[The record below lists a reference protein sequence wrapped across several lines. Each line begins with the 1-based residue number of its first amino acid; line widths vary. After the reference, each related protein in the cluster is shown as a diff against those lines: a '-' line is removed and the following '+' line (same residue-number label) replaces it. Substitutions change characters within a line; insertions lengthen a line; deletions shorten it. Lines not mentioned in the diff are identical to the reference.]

1 VSVAAAAG
9 AGEGALDAARK
20 AFRGA
25 SGPAVLDA
33 LGWWELLA
41 DAADPE
47 ARAAALAL
55 FHAQG
60 LELGDTCAL
69 GALLASPYRDAA
81 QVGGRVA
88 ATVRRRSTRGEAR
101 DVVLGDPAVDFLLLD
116 APGAGARV
124 VPLDEVEL
132 RRIDVPGRL
141 TIHEVVATGRDLAT
155 IAEDA
160 ARAARPRSLFLG
172 RIAVAFEIL
181 GAAEAVL
188 ALAVDYACTRVQFDA
203 PIASFQA
210 VRHLLAWART
220 DCAAIEAI
228 ARTARDLDAQAPPH
242 HDAIAKALAGRNG
255 KRACERALQVL
266 GAIGFTAEHVHHHLH
281 GRVLL
286 LDAVLG
292 SSFELTHQ
300 LGSWLRE
307 TQDDPAIADTLLAV
321 LP

>member
-1 VSVAAAAG
+1 MSGAATVG
-9 AGEGALDAARK
+9 DGSLEAARK

-25 SGPAVLDA
+25 SGSAVLDA
-33 LGWWELLA
+33 LGWWDLLA
-41 DAADPE
+41 DAGDPE

-60 LELGDTCAL
+60 LELGDSCAL
-69 GALLASPYRDAA
+69 GALLAAPFRDDLH
-81 QVGGRVA
+81 VDGRVA
-88 ATVRRRSTRGEAR
+88 ATIRRRAAR
-101 DVVLGDPAVDFLLLD
+101 DVVLGDPALDFLLID
-116 APGAGARV
+116 TPGAGASLVARA
-124 VPLDEVEL
+124 EVEL
-132 RRIDVPGRL
+132 RRIELPGRL
-141 TIHEVVATGRDLAT
+141 TVHEVVATGRPAT
-155 IAEDA
+155 TLAEDV
-160 ARAARPRSLFLG
+160 ARAARARSLFLG
-172 RIAVAFEIL
+172 RIAAAFEIL

-188 ALAVDYACTRVQFDA
+188 ALAVEYACVRVQFDA

-220 DCAAIEAI
+220 DCAAIDAI

-242 HDAIAKALAGRNG
+242 YDAIAKALAGRNG

-266 GAIGFTAEHVHHHLH
+266 GAIGFTAEHVHHHFH

-300 LGSWLRE
+300 LGTRLRE
-307 TQDDPAIADTLLAV
+307 TRRDPAIADTLLAV